1 MKNKKQ
7 QYKQPMLLFT
17 SGSLRFA
24 AWAGWYSALGE
35 VEHAEAWK
43 IQAMKAH
50 VQELGAGRQ
59 FWFLKDDNND
69 MRDYIPPETMKKLLD
84 NLYKSIKAEIR
95 KSKAKASRKA
105 ENIHK

>member
-7 QYKQPMLLFT
+7 PYKQPMLLFT

-35 VEHAEAWK
+35 VEHAESWK

-59 FWFLKDDNND
+59 FLFLRHDNND
-69 MRDYIPPETMKKLLD
+69 MRDYIPAEILKKLLD

-95 KSKAKASRKA
+95 KGKAKAAQQA
-105 ENIHK
+105 ENTRK